1 VTASGAHDLVVIGA
15 SWGGLDALRSLL
27 RALPGDLDATVAVA
41 QHRAPESHPTAFRD
55 LLGAVTLLSVSD
67 AHDKEPLRRATV
79 FLAPPDYHLLI
90 EGEHLALSTEAAVS
104 FSRPSVDVLFESA
117 AEAARERCVGVVLTG
132 ANDDGARGL
141 ARVHEFGGAAIVQ
154 DPATAERY
162 EMPRAAVAAVP
173 GAHVLPLEE
182 IAGLLTALCGTAKVA
197 RV

>member
-1 VTASGAHDLVVIGA
+1 VKSSGAHDLVVIGA
-15 SWGGLDALRSLL
+15 SWGGLDALRNLL
-27 RALPGDLDATVAVA
+27 RGLPGDLDATVAVA

-55 LLGAVTLLSVSD
+55 LLGAVTLLDVTD
-67 AHDKEPLRRATV
+67 AHDKEPLQRGTV

-90 EGEHLALSTEAAVS
+90 ESEHFALSTDAAVS

-141 ARVHEFGGAAIVQ
+141 ARVRELGGAAIVQ
-154 DPATAERY
+154 DPASAERP
-162 EMPRAAVAAVP
+162 EMPLAAAAAVP
-173 GAHVLPLEE
+173 DAHVLPLEE
-182 IAGLLTALCGTAKVA
+182 IAGLLTALCGTARVA